1 MRVLLCSPYLQNPG
15 LILGGINMWAHNL
28 LQYRETI
35 DSDVEIV
42 PASFDRRNY
51 VSVDSN
57 VLKRISLGI
66 KVYSVAIREAKKKMD
81 NNNIDVVH
89 ICTSASISLT
99 KDLLVLRAAR
109 KRNIRTVL
117 HLHFGRTPELYKK
130 KNWEWFL
137 LKKAAGIADAVLT
150 MDKQSY
156 QVLKELNFNVFYCPN
171 PLSIDISNQIDQEKD
186 SIKRIPGKVVFVGH
200 VLPSKGVF
208 ELVEASAQQDNIKL
222 DVIGKVEEPIKSE
235 LIQIASQRN
244 SGAWLTFRG
253 EISHKEVIRELL
265 SASLFAFPSYTEG
278 FPNVILEAMACG
290 TPIVTTK
297 VGAIPEM
304 LDIESGINYG
314 LCVEPKDVL
323 AFSDAMKS
331 FLKNPEYAY
340 DCAAKAQQRVNDL
353 YACPI
358 VWNKLVDVWKYS
370 LV

>member
-1 MRVLLCSPYLQNPG
+1 MRVLLCSPYLQEAGIIP
-15 LILGGINMWAHNL
+15 GGINMWAHNL

-35 DSDVEIV
+35 KSDVEIV
-42 PASFDRRNY
+42 PVSFDRRNY

-57 VLKRISLGI
+57 LLRRMRLGI
-66 KVYSVAIREAKKKMD
+66 KEFSVAVREAKKKMD
-81 NNNIDVVH
+81 SDKIDVVH

-109 KRNIRTVL
+109 KRNIRSVL
-117 HLHFGRTPELYKK
+117 HLHFGRTPELYMK
-130 KNWEWFL
+130 KNWEWLL
-137 LKKAAGIADAVLT
+137 LKKAIGLADTVLT

-156 QVLKELNFNVFYCPN
+156 QVLKDLNYNVFYCPN

-186 SIKRIPGKVVFVGH
+186 SFKRIPGKVVFVGH

-235 LIQIASQRN
+235 LMQIASKRN
-244 SGAWLTFRG
+244 SGAWVTFRG
-253 EISHKEVIRELL
+253 EIPHKEVIRELL
-265 SASLFAFPSYTEG
+265 SANLFAFPSYTEG

-290 TPIVTTK
+290 APIVTTK

-304 LDIESGINYG
+304 LDIESDIKYG
-314 LCVEPKDVL
+314 MCVEPKDVL

-331 FLKNPEYAY
+331 FLNNPEYAY
-340 DCAAKAQQRVNDL
+340 ACASKAKQRVNDM

-358 VWNKLVDVWKYS
+358 VWKKLVDVWKSS